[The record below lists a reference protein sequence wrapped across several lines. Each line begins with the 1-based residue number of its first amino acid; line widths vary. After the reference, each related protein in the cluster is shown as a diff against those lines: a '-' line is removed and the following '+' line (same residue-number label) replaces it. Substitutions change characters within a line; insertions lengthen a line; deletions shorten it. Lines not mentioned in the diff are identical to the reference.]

1 MGIRKTRKTR
11 RIIYK
16 RKTQKKGGSSSSAI
30 SITPEVSAILAS
42 TIAMAVRSATHQI
55 SALSSS
61 NTSGLTFGNSSTAT
75 AKTRVKTQ
83 KSRKRLSIIK
93 EVEPEIKQFVD
104 SKSIDR
110 GDMLQYNVDNDATR
124 ILRIKQLDGTKLR
137 GDDYKFKGA
146 YEREYVDPS
155 KLELVQTATDF
166 SRGKINAKLDSCDEK
181 CLDKIDSIGGITAVK
196 SLINGIYHYFVVDGN
211 HSAQVAIQLGA
222 LLGVNEIGP
231 VVVIGDI
238 TISKKINIK
247 TNSGKEKVIDI
258 IDDLQDKIHEESKKP
273 GNIEIPTK
281 NSIKKLKA
289 QHKKSVKAMKKKSK
303 LDNKFN
309 KKAILEKVREMQS
322 RLNKYL
328 EEDDSF
334 RKTFIK

>member
-1 MGIRKTRKTR
+1 MGIRKTRKRTK

-16 RKTQKKGGSSSSAI
+16 KHNKKGGSSSAI
-30 SITPEVSAILAS
+30 SITPEVSAIIAS
-42 TIAMAVRSATHQI
+42 TIAVAVRSATQQI
-55 SALSSS
+55 SALSS
-61 NTSGLTFGNSSTAT
+61 NTSGLTLGNSSTVT
-75 AKTRVKTQ
+75 ARAKAKTQ
-83 KSRKRLSIIK
+83 KSRKKLSIIK
-93 EVEPEIKQFVD
+93 EVDPEIKQFAG
-104 SKSIDR
+104 KSIDR
-110 GDMLQYNVDNDATR
+110 GDMLQYNIDNDATR
-124 ILRIKQLDGTKLR
+124 ILRIKRFDGTKLR
-137 GDDYKFKGA
+137 GDNYKFKGG
-146 YEREYVDPS
+146 YEREYIDPS

-166 SRGKINAKLDSCDEK
+166 SRGKINAKLDSCDGT

-222 LLGVNEIGP
+222 QLGVHEIGP

-247 TNSGKEKVIDI
+247 TNSGKEKIIDI
-258 IDDLQDKIHEESKKP
+258 IDDLQDNLHEESKKT

-281 NSIKKLKA
+281 NSIQKLKA
-289 QHKKSVKAMKKKSK
+289 QHKKSIKALKKKSK

-309 KKAILEKVREMQS
+309 KKAILEKIRKIQS